1 MGSEV
6 PPDAVDNGSP
16 AWRPDDVATLVYTS
30 GTTGPPK
37 GCMLS
42 HGNLLATA
50 RMYVEQLGFDDTHS
64 LYQFLPLAHVLA
76 RVAQIVALSVGARII
91 YWSGDPARIIDELR
105 ETSPTHFPAVPRIY
119 EKLHSAALG
128 RIGDGPRAQQLLFE
142 WALRCGTSAR
152 TALDRRRQPSLL
164 TDLQYRLADRLVLSK
179 VRARSDR
186 SSSLR

>member
-1 MGSEV
+1 
-6 PPDAVDNGSP
+6 
-16 AWRPDDVATLVYTS
+16 
-30 GTTGPPK
+30 
-37 GCMLS
+37 MLS

-91 YWSGDPARIIDELR
+91 YWSGDPAKIIDELR

-128 RIGDGPRAQQLLFE
+128 RVARGAAGSASAVRVGA
-142 WALRCGTSAR
+142 ALRYQCAHGAVTGAE
-152 TALDRRRQPSLL
+152 QPDLL

-179 VRARSDR
+179 VRACSAR
-186 SSSLR
+186 SSSSR